1 MKRAEGAPTPTSA
14 QDWVTVW
21 EEHLARL
28 HLSERERDGN
38 DQKTDPGSSYSAGLE
53 KQARLSDLAVLL
65 NGCGQV
71 LVRGQG
77 RWTMV

>member
-1 MKRAEGAPTPTSA
+1 MPPTSA

-21 EEHLARL
+21 EEHHARL
-28 HLSERERDGN
+28 HLSERETETIKKQIQGVAIQRDRKNREGF
-38 DQKTDPGSSYSAGLE
+38 QIW
-53 KQARLSDLAVLL
+53 QLSPTL

-77 RWTMV
+77 RWTMGLI